1 MHYFRS
7 RKLSRPS
14 GRSGLKQVGLAVV
27 ALLLALSIV
36 ACGSSSG
43 GGSSSSDSTTG
54 SADGG
59 SGGIDLDAA
68 KVLKEN
74 FAGVVEKGPTSG
86 PKAQAG
92 KNVWLL
98 SCLEF
103 EGCQRITNGMT
114 EAAKELGWNLH
125 VVNTKAE
132 PNLTIAAMRQAI
144 SANADGIIELPIDCP
159 LIKSGLLAAKQ
170 AGVPVVAYGG
180 LDCDNPVFHG
190 GQPLFAADVEF
201 NGKDWAQFYGKTGE
215 KDAEVVLALAKE
227 QGIEDPKIIQVRND
241 DQALQHEHS
250 ERFAKT
256 IEAKCPDCSL
266 YPLSFTVPQ
275 LGEGKG
281 PEIFKSGV
289 LAHPDADVL
298 YYHASAWLPSGLQAA
313 ILSAGHKF
321 EVLCCGDG
329 GQGDFQNIR
338 DELAPAYAADA
349 YPSYWAG
356 WAVLDVLNR
365 VFAGETKM
373 PYEGGESLFVD
384 KTHNLPEPEEFANG
398 SYDFKAPY
406 QKVWNGG

>member
-1 MHYFRS
+1 MYDFRS
-7 RKLSRPS
+7 RKLSRPRA
-14 GRSGLKQVGLAVV
+14 GRCLKGAALA
-27 ALLLALSIV
+27 LLALATALSIA
-36 ACGSSSG
+36 ACGSSSD
-43 GGSSSSDSTTG
+43 GGSSSSAGTT
-54 SADGG
+54 AGG
-59 SGGIDLDAA
+59 GGGIGVNAA
-68 KVLKEN
+68 QVLKEN

-86 PKAQAG
+86 PKAQTG

-103 EGCQRITNGMT
+103 EGCQRISNGMT
-114 EAAKELGWNLH
+114 EAAKALGWNLH
-125 VVNTKAE
+125 VVNTKAD
-132 PNLTIAAMRQAI
+132 PNLTIAAIRQAI
-144 SANADGIIELPIDCP
+144 SAHADGIIELPIDCP
-159 LIKSGLLAAKQ
+159 LIKSGLLAAKA

-227 QGIEDPKIIQVRND
+227 QGISDPKIIQVRND

-256 IEAKCPDCSL
+256 IEAKCPECSL
-266 YPLSFTVPQ
+266 YPLSFTIPQ

-281 PEIFKSGV
+281 PEIFKSGM

-313 ILSAGHKF
+313 ILGAGHQF
-321 EVLCCGDG
+321 EVICCGDG

-384 KTHNLPEPEEFANG
+384 KAHNLPEPEQFANG
-398 SYDFKAPY
+398 SYNFKAPY
-406 QKVWNGG
+406 EKVWNGG